1 VSEEALEEIGFELAP
16 KELVMMFGGCTVDV
30 ADEDDAMPVDQVPV
44 GFGSDGKMFEVRQR
58 PAADT
63 LFWWRKENG
72 RWRRVRRRRVAV
84 KKGEEGG
91 ESGG

>member
-44 GFGSDGKMFEVRQR
+44 GLGPMERCSKSGSVVLLTHG
-58 PAADT
+58 
-63 LFWWRKENG
+63 
-72 RWRRVRRRRVAV
+72 
-84 KKGEEGG
+84 
-91 ESGG
+91 SGGGKKTVTGDV